1 VSDQSTPAKHWHVFN
16 VQLPAS
22 CQNPEYSIRKMLG
35 SDHGGELYINYEV
48 HANLSQDELERLLLM
63 EPDDLKKLVTGPA
76 AVKVGGV
83 TPLSGRSIWSSVRT
97 FWKDIWKLHKK
108 E

>member
-1 VSDQSTPAKHWHVFN
+1 MSDHAEPVRHWHVFN

-35 SDHGGELYINYEV
+35 SDHGGELYINHEV

-63 EPDDLKKLVTGPA
+63 EPNDLKKLVTGPA

-83 TPLSGRSIWSSVRT
+83 RPLPGRSILASVRT
-97 FWKDIWKLHKK
+97 FWRDIWKVVKN
-108 E
+108 